1 MKKNLITKYLYDI
14 DNFIKYYFN
23 DTNISK
29 RNFSKLYSSILK
41 SQKII
46 QIFIFCHIIIFR
58 ILTLFLKN
66 EKYKLFILKFF
77 YKINFFRFNKILQL
91 FFALKQLVQGNNE
104 RIFKNNNKS
113 YKCLDKDYYEN
124 IVIGSGPGGSITG
137 YKLSKAGFDTLIIEK
152 GNYYSLP
159 KYKHPFSEFQK
170 KWKYVGISGAIGKY
184 DFQYA
189 SGECVGGGSEIN
201 SGLYH
206 ELDENFLKNL
216 KFNNKNDLL
225 ALKKFEWENLLSKE
239 KNKLNTLEE
248 ENLKNYFLSGAKK
261 QNLKIEN
268 LDIFFKN
275 NKKNSMSETILQEAK
290 KEGCKL
296 LTNTEV
302 INFEKKNK
310 WKISLNTNGKK
321 RIINSKR
328 LFLCC
333 GAPYSLN
340 LMKKS
345 KCIDKNFNQD
355 FHFHPMLKIIAK
367 FPKRV
372 NSINNINVINTQISH
387 FYPDYLFGNAAS
399 NLEFL
404 KIFAFGN
411 KTVISDIENNFE
423 YMSMFHVTYSLGKSN
438 FLKIPYINENLIK
451 YDFNNNDLRI
461 VKDGLQNLINFIF
474 NCGAEYIYIQD
485 KGVSKVIK
493 SNNYDDII
501 NNYKFNFSS
510 VHLLGGLKFGESEDA
525 ILNSYGKH
533 KSKKFDN
540 LFVNDSSLL
549 TEKLLKNPQGAVMSI
564 SSQNIDEIIKNINA

>member
-1 MKKNLITKYLYDI
+1 MKKKLITNYFYDI
-14 DNFIKYYFN
+14 DTFTEHYFN
-23 DTNISK
+23 NKKISNK
-29 RNFSKLYSSILK
+29 NFRKLYSSILK

-46 QIFIFCHIIIFR
+46 LIFIFCHIIIFK
-58 ILTLFLKN
+58 ILTLFFKN
-66 EKYKLFILKFF
+66 KKYKLFILNVF
-77 YKINFFRFNKILQL
+77 YKINLFRFNKILQL
-91 FFALKQLVQGNNE
+91 FFALKQLIQGNNE

-113 YKCLDKDYYEN
+113 YEYLDEDYHEN
-124 IVIGSGPGGSITG
+124 IIIGSGPSGSITG

-206 ELDENFLKNL
+206 KLDENFLKNI
-216 KFNNKNDLL
+216 KINNKNELL
-225 ALKKFEWENLLSKE
+225 TIKKFEWEHLLSKE
-239 KNKLNTLEE
+239 ENKINTQEE
-248 ENLKNYFLSGAKK
+248 VNLKDYFLSGANK
-261 QNLKIEN
+261 QNLEIEN

-275 NKKNSMSETILQEAK
+275 DKKNSMSETILEDAK
-290 KEGCKL
+290 KTGCKL

-302 INFEKKNK
+302 IKFEKNNN

-367 FPKRV
+367 FPKKV
-372 NSINNINVINTQISH
+372 NSINNINVINSQISH

-411 KTVISDIENNFE
+411 KEVISDIENNFE
-423 YMSMFHVTYSLGKSN
+423 YMSMFHVTYSLGKSD
-438 FLKIPYINENLIK
+438 FVKIPYIDDNLIK
-451 YDFNNNDLRI
+451 YNFSNNDLRI

-485 KGVSKVIK
+485 KEVSKITK
-493 SNNYDDII
+493 SRNYNDII

-510 VHLLGGLKFGESEDA
+510 VHLLGGLKFGESENA
-525 ILNSYGKH
+525 VLNSYGKH

-540 LFVNDSSLL
+540 LYVNDSSLL
-549 TEKLLKNPQGAVMSI
+549 TEKLLKNPQGALMSI
-564 SSQNIDEIIKNINA
+564 SSQNIDEIIKHINA